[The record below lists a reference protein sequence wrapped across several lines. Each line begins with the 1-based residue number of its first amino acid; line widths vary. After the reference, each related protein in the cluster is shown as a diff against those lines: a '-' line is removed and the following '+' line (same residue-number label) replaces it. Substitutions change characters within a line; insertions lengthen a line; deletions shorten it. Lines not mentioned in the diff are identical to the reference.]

1 MKHLPASEFLRDLA
15 RRVDGD
21 YDRGRLECI
30 ADVLDDMNA
39 ALPAEPA
46 PAPGS
51 TMGLAGA
58 TITHR
63 PDLAYAE
70 TALRKANTAGHGG
83 FAGYR
88 PASVQEEQAA
98 MQGDADRGG
107 HSPAQR
113 AMLDRVGKDAAAE
126 VVQLETIRVMDGVLG
141 SGGGRS
147 PLAGPSPH
155 VIPGQAGTIQAPAP
169 LHAAEPAKIGT
180 ETR

>member
-1 MKHLPASEFLRDLA
+1 MKHLPTSDFLRDLA
-15 RRVDGD
+15 RRVDAD
-21 YDRGRLECI
+21 YDRERLEI
-30 ADVLDDMNA
+30 VADQIDAETSRDAFAINA
-39 ALPAEPA
+39 ARARLDALGQ

-70 TALRKANTAGHGG
+70 TALRKAETAGHGG
-83 FAGYR
+83 FAGHR
-88 PASVQEEQAA
+88 PASVQEAQAA

-107 HSPAQR
+107 YLPAQR
-113 AMLDRVGKDAAAE
+113 AAAA
-126 VVQLETIRVMDGVLG
+126 IA
-141 SGGGRS
+141 
-147 PLAGPSPH
+147 PAAGPSTH
-155 VIPGQAGTIQAPAP
+155 VIPGNAGTIQAPTP